1 MMLDNG
7 SSSCRARHR
16 IVCDE
21 LGLAYPPADESV
33 LAVVDEMGALWV
45 PMPARPGFVSRRVVP
60 FSPDYVNALRVA
72 MRRAGTGSAIWLE
85 MPSGVYEMLG
95 GFAGCSL
102 RGGACH
108 D

>member
-1 MMLDNG
+1 MMLAKCLD
-7 SSSCRARHR
+7 ARRR
-16 IVCDE
+16 IICDE
-21 LGLAYPPADESV
+21 VGLAFPNADEGV

-45 PMPARPGFVSRRVVP
+45 PMPARPGFVARSVVP
-60 FSPDYVNALRVA
+60 FSSDYVDALRLALRLAPSSSSV
-72 MRRAGTGSAIWLE
+72 WVD
-85 MPSGVYEMLG
+85 MPAGVYEMLG

>member
-1 MMLDNG
+1 MMLAKCLD
-7 SSSCRARHR
+7 ARRR

-21 LGLAYPPADESV
+21 LGLVCSDADEGV

-45 PMPARPGFVSRRVVP
+45 PMPARPGFVARSVVP
-60 FSPDYVNALRVA
+60 FSSDYVNALRGA
-72 MRRAGTGSAIWLE
+72 MRLAPLSSSIWDE
-85 MPSGVYEMLG
+85 MPCGVYEMLG

>member
-1 MMLDNG
+1 MMRLD
-7 SSSCRARHR
+7 SVDARRR

-33 LAVVDEMGALWV
+33 LAVVDAMGALWV
-45 PMPARPGFVSRRVVP
+45 PMPARPGFVVRRVVP
-60 FSPDYVNALRVA
+60 FSSDYVDALRVA
-72 MRRAGTGSAIWLE
+72 LRVASLSSPMWDE
-85 MPSGVYEMLG
+85 MPAGVYEMLG

-102 RGGACH
+102 RGDCH

>member
-1 MMLDNG
+1 MMLENASAG
-7 SSSCRARHR
+7 RARRR

-21 LGLAYPPADESV
+21 LGLVFPPVDEGV

-60 FSPDYVNALRVA
+60 FSPAYVDALRGA
-72 MRRAGTGSAIWLE
+72 LRLAPASSSIWVD
-85 MPSGVYEMLG
+85 MVPGVYERLG

-102 RGGACH
+102 RGGAC
-108 D
+108 DD

>member
-1 MMLDNG
+1 MMLADNVRG
-7 SSSCRARHR
+7 RRR

-21 LGLAYPPADESV
+21 LGLAFPVADESV
-33 LAVVDEMGALWV
+33 LDVLDDMGGALWV
-45 PMPARPGFVSRRVVP
+45 PVPARPGFVVRRVVP
-60 FSPDYVNALRVA
+60 FSSDYVDALRLALRLAPSSSSV
-72 MRRAGTGSAIWLE
+72 WVD
-85 MPSGVYEMLG
+85 MPAGVYEMLG